1 MPAGAALP
9 PRLQCAMI
17 DDSVKYAMVAVVLL
31 AAVRI
36 ATACID
42 RQVLRDPSSKPRNV
56 AARRLSAPVPE
67 WITATGA

>member
-1 MPAGAALP
+1 MPP
-9 PRLQCAMI
+9 FPRACAMI

-42 RQVLRDPSSKPRNV
+42 RQFLRDPSSKPRNV
-56 AARRLSAPVPE
+56 AAPRPPAPVPE
-67 WITATGA
+67 RVTATRA

>member
-1 MPAGAALP
+1 MT
-9 PRLQCAMI
+9 
-17 DDSVKYAMVAVVLL
+17 DDSVKYAILEVVLPS
-31 AAVRI
+31 AVRI

-42 RQVLRDPSSKPRNV
+42 RQFLRDPSSKPRNV